1 MAIFDKKE
9 KQPERFTEKSVQNI
23 GMIETRV
30 VLDNETGVNYIFA
43 LNMMNGGITVTPLLD
58 QTGEVYIENID
69 DER

>member
-1 MAIFDKKE
+1 
-9 KQPERFTEKSVQNI
+9 
-23 GMIETRV
+23 MIETRV